1 MALFGAK
8 QSTAKKTSKDTSKET
23 KLKDEKDVK
32 KTEAVS
38 KETVAKEA
46 KKSEKTETSMKDLY
60 ATEVVDKK
68 TTKGGKKTA
77 SNSRFDGAFRV
88 LVKPLVTEKATE
100 LASANKYV
108 FVVTKA
114 SNKIE
119 VAKAVYA
126 VYGVRP
132 VDVNIISMQGK
143 RVSRGRIQGK
153 RKDWKKA
160 IVTLK
165 KGDSIKI
172 YEGV

>member
-8 QSTAKKTSKDTSKET
+8 QSTAKKTSKNDSKET
-23 KLKDEKDVK
+23 KLSDAKGAKK
-32 KTEAVS
+32 KTEVK
-38 KETVAKEA
+38 KEAVAKEI
-46 KKSEKTETSMKDLY
+46 KKTETSMKDLY
-60 ATEVVDKK
+60 ANEVVDKK
-68 TTKGGKKTA
+68 AAKSGKKNA
-77 SNSRFDGAFRV
+77 SSSRFDGAFRV

-100 LASANKYV
+100 LASVNKYV
-108 FVVTKA
+108 FVISKA

-119 VAKAVYA
+119 VAKSIYA
-126 VYGVRP
+126 IYGVKP
-132 VDVNIISMQGK
+132 LDVNIISMQGK
-143 RVSRGRIQGK
+143 QVSRGRIKGK

>member
-8 QSTAKKTSKDTSKET
+8 QSTAKKTSKDDSKET
-23 KLKDEKDVK
+23 KLNDDKDVK
-32 KTEAVS
+32 KKAEVK
-38 KETVAKEA
+38 KETVAKDL
-46 KKSEKTETSMKDLY
+46 KKTEKTETSMKDLY
-60 ATEVVDKK
+60 ATEAVDKK
-68 TTKGGKKTA
+68 TAKVGKKTA

-100 LASANKYV
+100 LASTNKYV
-108 FVVTKA
+108 FVITKP

-126 VYGVRP
+126 VYGVKP
-132 VDVNIISMQGK
+132 LDVNIISMQGK
-143 RVSRGRIQGK
+143 KVSRGRIQGK